1 MQNRTR
7 VAVVG
12 AGIAGRLC
20 AWRLLL
26 AGHQVT
32 VFDKDNIESGSAASH
47 VAAGMLAPYSELESS
62 EELIFSLGCNAMAL
76 WQAWIEELKIP
87 NAYQPVGTMVIAHAS
102 DQTELF
108 QFKRQLQ
115 FKSRNQQGRCAGDDY
130 SELDAQG
137 LACHEPEL
145 SARFTQAIRL
155 LRESYVNPPEVLS
168 ALATAIKRLGGQWL
182 ESTPVIELGPGWVQ
196 TEQKKMSFD
205 ALVDCRGMGAKSG
218 AMPLRGV
225 RGEVIE
231 VYAPE
236 VKLTSMVRLMHPRY
250 RLYLVPR
257 PNHHYVLGATQIET
271 EDYSPA
277 SVQSALELLSALYTI
292 HPGFAEAR
300 ITALR
305 TNCRPAMADNLPRIH
320 YQTGLIEINGL
331 FRHGYLLAPL
341 LAGAMVNYFQ
351 AWGQSENRKTLNL
364 SNLLNT
370 YDYHPCKR

>member
-12 AGIAGRLC
+12 AGITGRLC

-32 VFDKDNIESGSAASH
+32 VFDKDSVEAGSAASH

-62 EELIFSLGCNAMAL
+62 EELIFLLGCNAMGL
-76 WQAWIEELKIP
+76 WQAWTEQLQIS
-87 NAYQPVGTMVIAHAS
+87 NAYQRVGTMVVAHAS
-102 DQTELF
+102 DQAELF
-108 QFKRQLQ
+108 QFKRQLG
-115 FKSRNQQGRCAGDDY
+115 FKSRSQQEHAAGDDY
-130 SELDAQG
+130 CELDAQS
-137 LACHEPEL
+137 LACLQPEL
-145 SARFTQAIRL
+145 SGRFSQAINL
-155 LRESYVNPPEVLS
+155 PNESYVNPPQVLS
-168 ALATAIKRLGGQWL
+168 ALASAIKHLGGQWQDK
-182 ESTPVIELGPGWVQ
+182 TPVIELGPGWVQ
-196 TEQKKMSFD
+196 TEQKTMSFD
-205 ALVDCRGMGAKSG
+205 TVIDCRGMGANSS

-225 RGEVIE
+225 RGEIIE
-231 VYAPE
+231 VHAPE
-236 VKLTSMVRLMHPRY
+236 VNLTTMVRLMHPRY

-305 TNCRPAMADNLPRIH
+305 TNCRPAMTDNLPRIY
-320 YQTGLIEINGL
+320 YQAGLIEINGL

-341 LAGAMVNYFQ
+341 LAGALVNYLQ
-351 AWGQSENRKTLNL
+351 AWGQSNDRKMFNL
-364 SNLLNT
+364 IHLLNT
-370 YDYHPCKR
+370 YDYHPC